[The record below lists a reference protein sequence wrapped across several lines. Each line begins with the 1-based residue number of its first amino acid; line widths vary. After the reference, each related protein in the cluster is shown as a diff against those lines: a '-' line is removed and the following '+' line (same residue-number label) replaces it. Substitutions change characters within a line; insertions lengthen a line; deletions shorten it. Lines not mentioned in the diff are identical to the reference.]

1 MGLKNC
7 LPRTIGKAPPAKP
20 SAAADSRSDMLVQ
33 MRDYLETKRLPR
45 SEVVFARWVALVARD
60 DVRRAVERVGRIEH
74 YEYYGE

>member
-1 MGLKNC
+1 
-7 LPRTIGKAPPAKP
+7 
-20 SAAADSRSDMLVQ
+20 MLVQ